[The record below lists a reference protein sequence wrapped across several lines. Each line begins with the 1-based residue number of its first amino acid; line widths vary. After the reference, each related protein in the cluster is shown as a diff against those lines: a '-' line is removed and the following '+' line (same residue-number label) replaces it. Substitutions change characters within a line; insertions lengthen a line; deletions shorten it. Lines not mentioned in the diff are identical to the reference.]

1 MKNVMQGKLSRAAA
15 LTVAAAVA
23 AAGGTLTDPAKA
35 APSIKPVKEG
45 KAKHPTL
52 KQGLLTID
60 GTAASDRISLRLRAG
75 DPGTLEVDFGDDG
88 SADFRFRRSSVARI
102 AVDAEAGND
111 LVRIDET
118 NGVFTDAVS
127 TTIGGGDG
135 DDTLAGGSGA
145 ETLQGGDGND
155 SIDGNRGND
164 LALLGAGD
172 DTFVW
177 DPGDGSDTV
186 EGQAGTDTMRFNG
199 SNANERID
207 LSANGGRLRFVRDV
221 AGITMDSDDVERV
234 DFNALGGTD
243 VVTVNDLTGT
253 DVANV
258 DLDLGGDGQRDNV
271 IVNGTNG
278 DEAVEVLGGASGV
291 NVVGLPKLVAIQHQE
306 ANDQLA
312 VSGLGGKDVLSAA
325 TLAAQAIGLTL
336 DGGAG
341 DDTLA
346 GGQDSEVLI
355 GGDGNDSIDGNRG
368 NDLALLGAGDDT
380 FVWDPGDGSDTV
392 EGQAGTDTMRF
403 NGSNANERIDLSA
416 NGGRLRFVRDVAGIT
431 MDSDDVERVDF
442 NALGGTDVVTVN
454 DLTGTDVT
462 SVNVDLAGAGGSGDG
477 QPDNV
482 IVNGTNGDDAIQV
495 NGDAS
500 GVQVSGLRAV
510 LHLTNAEVPT
520 DMLTIN
526 ALGGNDVVE
535 ASGLAANAISL
546 TLDGGA
552 GDDVLIGSAGSDILF
567 GRDGDDVLL
576 GGPGQDVLDG
586 GTGDN
591 IVIQD

>member
-1 MKNVMQGKLSRAAA
+1 
-15 LTVAAAVA
+15 
-23 AAGGTLTDPAKA
+23 
-35 APSIKPVKEG
+35 
-45 KAKHPTL
+45 
-52 KQGLLTID
+52 
-60 GTAASDRISLRLRAG
+60 
-75 DPGTLEVDFGDDG
+75 
-88 SADFRFRRSSVARI
+88 
-102 AVDAEAGND
+102 
-111 LVRIDET
+111 
-118 NGVFTDAVS
+118 
-127 TTIGGGDG
+127 
-135 DDTLAGGSGA
+135 
-145 ETLQGGDGND
+145 
-155 SIDGNRGND
+155 
-164 LALLGAGD
+164 
-172 DTFVW
+172 
-177 DPGDGSDTV
+177 
-186 EGQAGTDTMRFNG
+186 
-199 SNANERID
+199 
-207 LSANGGRLRFVRDV
+207 
-221 AGITMDSDDVERV
+221 
-234 DFNALGGTD
+234 
-243 VVTVNDLTGT
+243 
-253 DVANV
+253 
-258 DLDLGGDGQRDNV
+258 
-271 IVNGTNG
+271 
-278 DEAVEVLGGASGV
+278 
-291 NVVGLPKLVAIQHQE
+291 
-306 ANDQLA
+306 
-312 VSGLGGKDVLSAA
+312 
-325 TLAAQAIGLTL
+325 
-336 DGGAG
+336 
-341 DDTLA
+341 
-346 GGQDSEVLI
+346 
-355 GGDGNDSIDGNRG
+355 
-368 NDLALLGAGDDT
+368 
-380 FVWDPGDGSDTV
+380 
-392 EGQAGTDTMRF
+392 
-403 NGSNANERIDLSA
+403 SA